1 MVQETT
7 SDPGDRIGSVNPTR
21 SKSRQC
27 ASEGGPPE
35 HTGRTLEVVGN
46 GDPRWMAVTPVRATG
61 PGDRTRLTGRLIPLP
76 SRHVPTGG
84 HSRVV
89 CRTHPM
95 KAPIART
102 TAPARTDSHG
112 SSTATRRQPMN
123 PTAATARPSQP
134 SSRVHAL
141 ALAMA

>member
-1 MVQETT
+1 MPQKADRHGDLGRRGKGETVVQETT

-61 PGDRTRLTGRLIPLP
+61 PGDRTRLTGRLIPFP
-76 SRHVPTGG
+76 SRHVPKGVTPA
-84 HSRVV
+84 S
-89 CRTHPM
+89 CA
-95 KAPIART
+95 APIR
-102 TAPARTDSHG
+102 
-112 SSTATRRQPMN
+112 
-123 PTAATARPSQP
+123 
-134 SSRVHAL
+134 
-141 ALAMA
+141 